1 MKNCAWKESRN
12 LCILGKEYKEEHM
25 MDILKNETV
34 KNAAAGLW
42 HKFLLAETV
51 NDIILSEIKNRLY
64 LQDVD
69 EDWIMSPETSLRDT
83 FMARVTELAFGDIV
97 EEAVTSLYEH
107 KDSLRPYSDL
117 AEATDPGRLYD
128 LMMETVM
135 GQLTCHN
142 GNAVKRNPYYE
153 QIHIS
158 PDKENR
164 IALATADYLPYEFFQ
179 TFHNYKEENPFLYG
193 EAGFF
198 KERMTF
204 PVILEDNRVWMSVV
218 PSEIRSM
225 EKDIEAAKGKVITYG
240 LGIGYY
246 AFMASEKETVE
257 SVSVVEMN
265 RDVISLF
272 KRNILPQFPNKE
284 KIRIIEADAFAFIEK
299 QKDGSY
305 DTAFSD
311 FWSGV
316 DDGLDLYLRFM
327 AKTARFVKTKHSYWI
342 ETCFMEYFFRP
353 VLIRIL
359 MEQITGKKIIMP
371 EASGRARKVQSHFE
385 TYLKARPDI
394 ITSQEELTRLFTNE
408 SMISLMRDFA
418 VKNPMQP

>member
-1 MKNCAWKESRN
+1 
-12 LCILGKEYKEEHM
+12 

-240 LGIGYY
+240 LGLGYY
-246 AFMASEKETVE
+246 AFMVSEKETVE

>member
-1 MKNCAWKESRN
+1 
-12 LCILGKEYKEEHM
+12 

-240 LGIGYY
+240 LGLGYY

-394 ITSQEELTRLFTNE
+394 ITSPEELTRLFTNE

-418 VKNPMQP
+418 VKNPLQP

>member
-12 LCILGKEYKEEHM
+12 LCIIGKEYKEEHM
-25 MDILKNETV
+25 MDILKNETI

-42 HKFLLAETV
+42 HKFLLSETV

-97 EEAVTSLYEH
+97 EEAVTSLYEN
-107 KDSLRPYSDL
+107 KNSLRPYSDL

-135 GQLTCHN
+135 GQLTCHD

-158 PDKENR
+158 PDKENH

-240 LGIGYY
+240 LGLGYY

-394 ITSQEELTRLFTNE
+394 ITSPEELTRLFTNE

-418 VKNPMQP
+418 VKNPLQP

>member
-1 MKNCAWKESRN
+1 MKNCAWKESKN
-12 LCILGKEYKEEHM
+12 LCIIGKEYKEEHM
-25 MDILKNETV
+25 MDILKNETI

-97 EEAVTSLYEH
+97 EEAVTSLYEN
-107 KDSLRPYSDL
+107 KNSLRPYSDL

-135 GQLTCHN
+135 GQLTCHD

-158 PDKENR
+158 PDKENH

-240 LGIGYY
+240 LGLGYY

-394 ITSQEELTRLFTNE
+394 ITSPEELTRLFTNE

-418 VKNPMQP
+418 VKNPLQP

>member
-12 LCILGKEYKEEHM
+12 LCIIGKEYKEEHT

-135 GQLTCHN
+135 GQLTCHD

-179 TFHNYKEENPFLYG
+179 TFHNYKDENPFLYG

-240 LGIGYY
+240 LGLGYY

-327 AKTARFVKTKHSYWI
+327 AKTARFIKTKHSYWI

-394 ITSQEELTRLFTNE
+394 ITSPEELTRLFTNE

-418 VKNPMQP
+418 VKNPLQP

>member
-1 MKNCAWKESRN
+1 
-12 LCILGKEYKEEHM
+12 

-51 NDIILSEIKNRLY
+51 NDTILSEIKNRLY

-135 GQLTCHN
+135 GQLTCHD

-204 PVILEDNRVWMSVV
+204 PVILEDNRVWMSVI

-240 LGIGYY
+240 LGLGYY

-299 QKDGSY
+299 QKDGRY

-371 EASGRARKVQSHFE
+371 EASGRIRKVQNRFE
-385 TYLKARPDI
+385 TYLKTKNDR
-394 ITSQEELTRLFTNE
+394 ITSPEELTLLFTNE

-418 VKNPMQP
+418 VKDPMQP

>member
-12 LCILGKEYKEEHM
+12 LCIIGKEYKEEHT

-135 GQLTCHN
+135 GQLTCHD

-179 TFHNYKEENPFLYG
+179 TFHNYKDENPFLYG

-240 LGIGYY
+240 LGLGYY

-311 FWSGV
+311 FWSGM

-371 EASGRARKVQSHFE
+371 KASGRARKVQSHFE

-394 ITSQEELTRLFTNE
+394 ITSPEELTRLFTNE

-418 VKNPMQP
+418 IKDPMRP

>member
-1 MKNCAWKESRN
+1 
-12 LCILGKEYKEEHM
+12 

-135 GQLTCHN
+135 GQLTCHD

-240 LGIGYY
+240 LGLGYY

-284 KIRIIEADAFAFIEK
+284 KIRIIEADAFALIEK

-394 ITSQEELTRLFTNE
+394 ITSPEELTRLFTNE

>member
-1 MKNCAWKESRN
+1 
-12 LCILGKEYKEEHM
+12 

-51 NDIILSEIKNRLY
+51 NDIILLEIKNRLY

-117 AEATDPGRLYD
+117 AEATNPGRLYD

-135 GQLTCHN
+135 GQLTCHD

-204 PVILEDNRVWMSVV
+204 PVILEDNRVWMSVI

-240 LGIGYY
+240 LGLGYY

>member
-1 MKNCAWKESRN
+1 
-12 LCILGKEYKEEHM
+12 

-240 LGIGYY
+240 LGLGYY

-394 ITSQEELTRLFTNE
+394 ITSQEELTLLFTNE
-408 SMISLMRDFA
+408 FMISLMRDFA
-418 VKNPMQP
+418 VKDPMQL

>member
-1 MKNCAWKESRN
+1 
-12 LCILGKEYKEEHM
+12 
-25 MDILKNETV
+25 MDILKNETI

-97 EEAVTSLYEH
+97 EEAVTSLYEN
-107 KDSLRPYSDL
+107 KNSLRPYSDL

-135 GQLTCHN
+135 GQLTCHD

-158 PDKENR
+158 PDKENH

-240 LGIGYY
+240 LGLGYY

-394 ITSQEELTRLFTNE
+394 ITSPEELTRLFTNE

-418 VKNPMQP
+418 VKNPLQP

>member
-1 MKNCAWKESRN
+1 
-12 LCILGKEYKEEHM
+12 

-135 GQLTCHN
+135 GQLTCHD

-240 LGIGYY
+240 LGLGYY

-265 RDVISLF
+265 RDIISLF

-394 ITSQEELTRLFTNE
+394 ITSPEELTRLFTNE

>member
-1 MKNCAWKESRN
+1 
-12 LCILGKEYKEEHM
+12 

-107 KDSLRPYSDL
+107 KDSLHPYSDL

-204 PVILEDNRVWMSVV
+204 PVIMEDNRVWMSVV

-240 LGIGYY
+240 LGLGYY

-265 RDVISLF
+265 RNVISLF

-316 DDGLDLYLRFM
+316 DDGFDLYLRFM

-394 ITSQEELTRLFTNE
+394 ITSPEELTRLFTNE

-418 VKNPMQP
+418 VKNPLQP

>member
-1 MKNCAWKESRN
+1 
-12 LCILGKEYKEEHM
+12 

-240 LGIGYY
+240 LGLGYY

-371 EASGRARKVQSHFE
+371 EVSGRIRKVQNRFE
-385 TYLKARPDI
+385 TYLKTKNDR
-394 ITSQEELTRLFTNE
+394 ITSPEELTLLFTNE

-418 VKNPMQP
+418 VKDPMQP

>member
-1 MKNCAWKESRN
+1 MKNCAWKESGN
-12 LCILGKEYKEEHM
+12 LCIIGKEYKEEKT
-25 MDILKNETV
+25 MDILKNENI
-34 KNAAAGLW
+34 KDAAAVLW
-42 HKFLLAETV
+42 HKFLLAKTV
-51 NDIILSEIKNRLY
+51 NDIILSEIKDRLY
-64 LQDVD
+64 LQNVD
-69 EDWIMSPETSLRDT
+69 EDWLMSPETSPRDT
-83 FMARVTELAFGDIV
+83 FMARITDLAFGDVV
-97 EEAVTSLYEH
+97 EEAVASLYEN
-107 KDSLRPYSDL
+107 KEVLLPYSDL
-117 AEATDPGRLYD
+117 TEAKDPGRLYD

-135 GQLTCHN
+135 EQLTCQD
-142 GNAVKRNPYYE
+142 GSTVKKNPYYE

-158 PDKENR
+158 PDKENC

-179 TFHNYKEENPFLYG
+179 TFPRYKKENPFLYG

-198 KERMTF
+198 KERISF
-204 PVILEDNRVWMSVV
+204 PVILENNRVWMSVV

-240 LGIGYY
+240 LGLGYY
-246 AFMASEKETVE
+246 AFMASEKEEVE
-257 SVSVVEMN
+257 SVTVVEMS

-299 QKDGSY
+299 QEDGIY

-327 AKTARFVKTKHSYWI
+327 AKTARFAKTKHSYWI

-353 VLIRIL
+353 VLIRVL

-371 EASGRARKVQSHFE
+371 EVSGRIRKVQNRFE
-385 TYLKARPDI
+385 TYLKTKNDR
-394 ITSQEELTRLFTNE
+394 ITSPEELTLLFTNE

-418 VKNPMQP
+418 VKDPM

>member
-1 MKNCAWKESRN
+1 
-12 LCILGKEYKEEHM
+12 

-240 LGIGYY
+240 LGLGYY

-327 AKTARFVKTKHSYWI
+327 AKTARFAKTKHSYWI

-353 VLIRIL
+353 VLIRVL

-371 EASGRARKVQSHFE
+371 EVSGRIRKVQNRFE
-385 TYLKARPDI
+385 TYLKTKNDR
-394 ITSQEELTRLFTNE
+394 ITSPEELTLLFTNE

-418 VKNPMQP
+418 VKDPMQP

>member
-12 LCILGKEYKEEHM
+12 LCIIGKEYKEEHM

-135 GQLTCHN
+135 GQLTCHD

-179 TFHNYKEENPFLYG
+179 TFHNYKDENPFLYG

-240 LGIGYY
+240 LGLGYY

-284 KIRIIEADAFAFIEK
+284 KIRIIEADAFSFIEK

-327 AKTARFVKTKHSYWI
+327 AKTARFAKTKHSYWI

-394 ITSQEELTRLFTNE
+394 ITSPEELTRLFTNE

-418 VKNPMQP
+418 VKNPLQP

>member
-12 LCILGKEYKEEHM
+12 LCIIGKEYKEEHT

-135 GQLTCHN
+135 GQLTCHD

-179 TFHNYKEENPFLYG
+179 TFHNYKDENPFLYG

-240 LGIGYY
+240 LGLGYY

-327 AKTARFVKTKHSYWI
+327 AKTARFIKTKHSYWI

-353 VLIRIL
+353 VLIRVL

-371 EASGRARKVQSHFE
+371 EVSGRIRKVQNRFE
-385 TYLKARPDI
+385 TYLKTKNDR
-394 ITSQEELTRLFTNE
+394 ITSPEELTLLFTNE

-418 VKNPMQP
+418 VKDPMQP

>member
-1 MKNCAWKESRN
+1 
-12 LCILGKEYKEEHM
+12 

-135 GQLTCHN
+135 EQLTCHN

-240 LGIGYY
+240 LGLGYY

-353 VLIRIL
+353 VLIRVL

-371 EASGRARKVQSHFE
+371 EVSGRIRKVQNRFE
-385 TYLKARPDI
+385 TYLKTKNDR
-394 ITSQEELTRLFTNE
+394 ITSPEELTLLFTNE

-418 VKNPMQP
+418 IKDPMRP